1 MWIHLILLNLMRLHI
16 YKRYKLLQVYK
27 KKKKNCP
34 ISLDCFLDP
43 FFMIVK
49 CYPLIQQFHI
59 AITVAMSHPKQ
70 RIAVI
75 NNAGVMFKILRVKT
89 RFSKISLK
97 MDKNDT
103 LTAIPNKCMLASKIS
118 KI

>member
-1 MWIHLILLNLMRLHI
+1 VDPLNTFESHEAPHI
-16 YKRYKLLQVYK
+16 QKIQTVASLQ

>member
-1 MWIHLILLNLMRLHI
+1 MRLHI

-27 KKKKNCP
+27 KQKKKNCP

-103 LTAIPNKCMLASKIS
+103 LTAIRFPNKCMLASKIS